1 MPDEISPLQSII
13 HDRIR
18 AQGRIPFADYM
29 AACLYEPGLGYY
41 TSPGRKVGAEGDF
54 YTSSNVHAL
63 FGRLIAREI
72 VRMDELLGSPQ
83 RFDLVEVGAGNGRL
97 ARDILDYL
105 CTESPALYG
114 RLACRLMEAEP
125 TLRTIQEELLGE
137 HAPRISWSTPEELTC
152 GNLSL
157 TGCIYSNELIDSFP
171 VHLVEMTPDALR
183 EIYVT
188 LREGELAEES
198 GEPSTPELAS
208 YLKRINI
215 TLVEGKRAEINLAA
229 PRWLAAVAAS
239 LERGFLLTVDYGYE
253 AMDLFSPARLGG
265 TLLCY
270 HRHQVD
276 ESPYLRP
283 GVQDITSHVDFT
295 TLMKCGQEGGLAT
308 VWFGEQY
315 RFLMAVGF
323 MEEMMRLESSNI
335 PPEEKLKARLLM
347 KKLILPE
354 GGMGDTFRVLVQAK
368 GMDNPGLR
376 CMNDW
381 TKTGD
386 RGPGSGDR

>member
-1 MPDEISPLQSII
+1 VPDKLSPLQTII

-18 AQGRIPFADYM
+18 TEGRITFADYM
-29 AACLYEPGLGYY
+29 AACLYEPGMGYY

-63 FGRLIAREI
+63 FGRLMAREI

-83 RFDLVEVGAGNGRL
+83 RFDLVEAGAGNGRL

-105 CTESPALYG
+105 SAESPALYE
-114 RLACRLMEAEP
+114 RTACRLLETEP
-125 TLRTIQEELLGE
+125 TLQQIQEEMLGH
-137 HAPRISWSTPEELTC
+137 HASRTSWSSPEELSS
-152 GNLSL
+152 GRFSL
-157 TGCIYSNELIDSFP
+157 TGCLYSNELIDSFP
-171 VHLVEMTPDALR
+171 VHLVEMTPQGLQ
-183 EIYVT
+183 EVYVT
-188 LREGELAEES
+188 LGEDDLREEL
-198 GEPSTPELAS
+198 GEPSTPELAA
-208 YLKRINI
+208 YLKRVNI

-229 PRWLAAVAAS
+229 PRWLASVASS
-239 LERGFLLTVDYGYE
+239 LQRGFVLTVDYGYE

-270 HRHQVD
+270 HRHQVE

-283 GVQDITSHVDFT
+283 GEQDITSHVDFT
-295 TLMKCGQEGGLAT
+295 TLMKYGEEVGVTT

-323 MEEMMRLESSNI
+323 MEEMLRLESSDV

-368 GMDNPGLR
+368 GVEKPRLR
-376 CMNDW
+376 CMSDW
-381 TKTGD
+381 TKTGAW
-386 RGPGSGDR
+386 GVGTGDR